1 MAIEMVSVKC
11 PDCGATLSVEGDRKT
26 AFCSYCGSKII
37 LHNDNEYTINVNDEA
52 EVKYAE
58 TDQIVNLK
66 KLEFAEKAAQD
77 RKQVRKLKILISL
90 ALAAIGMV
98 MIAVGNGL
106 GKLTGNSDSGFYMLA
121 LLGFFPLM
129 GAAYIW
135 LLNKDNDDEDDN
147 PYDDRLRVPS
157 GISDYEKKSYQAIE
171 AMFRGAGFTN
181 VSSVG
186 LGDLTVGILKK
197 PGKVESITVNGKD
210 VTSGGKKFPKDARV
224 VISYH
229 SQR

>member
-147 PYDDRLRVPS
+147 PYDDRLRVP
-157 GISDYEKKSYQAIE
+157 Y
-171 AMFRGAGFTN
+171 
-181 VSSVG
+181 
-186 LGDLTVGILKK
+186 
-197 PGKVESITVNGKD
+197 
-210 VTSGGKKFPKDARV
+210 
-224 VISYH
+224 
-229 SQR
+229 